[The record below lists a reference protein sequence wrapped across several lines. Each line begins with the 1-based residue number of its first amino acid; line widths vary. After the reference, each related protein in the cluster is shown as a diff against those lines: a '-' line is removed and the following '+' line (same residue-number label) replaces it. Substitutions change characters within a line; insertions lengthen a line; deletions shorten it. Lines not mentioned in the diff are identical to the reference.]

1 VQDLFRD
8 VTGDI
13 GGGSPSLSAVVQ
25 SSAARITMSADIYLQ
40 TILVREAVD
49 TSASSPVRGV
59 QTIVQPVLNEWAGS
73 QLRIVHPSGSFAKGT
88 ANRSGT
94 DIDLFVSLKSD
105 TTNTL
110 KEIYTS
116 LFNKMKAKGYI
127 PKQQNVSINVR
138 VNGYDVDLVPA
149 KHQGGNSEDHSLYRR
164 RADTWTQTNV
174 VRHIEAVRKAG
185 RIPES
190 RILKLWRNQTQL
202 DFPSFYLELTT
213 IAALSG
219 ARGTL
224 SQNVWTT
231 FQYLRD
237 RFGAARVVDPANT
250 NNIISDD
257 LSDADKTKIATA
269 AGQALKATDWKHI
282 VV

>member
-1 VQDLFRD
+1 MTPDQ
-8 VTGDI
+8 
-13 GGGSPSLSAVVQ
+13 
-25 SSAARITMSADIYLQ
+25 YLQ
-40 TILVREAVD
+40 QILVREAVD
-49 TSASSPVRGV
+49 TSPTSPVRGV
-59 QTIVQPVLNEWAGS
+59 QAILLPVLREWGGG
-73 QLRIVHPSGSFAKGT
+73 QLRAINPSGSFAKGT

-110 KEIYTS
+110 KEIYVS
-116 LFNKMKAKGYI
+116 LLNRMKEKGYT

-149 KHQGGNSEDHSLYRR
+149 KHQGGNSDYHSLYRR

-174 VRHIEAVRKAG
+174 TNHIATITRAG
-185 RIPES
+185 RISES
-190 RILKLWRNQTQL
+190 RILKLWRDQNLL

-219 ARGTL
+219 AWGSL
-224 SQNVWTT
+224 SQNVWAALE
-231 FQYLRD
+231 YLRD
-237 RFGAARVVDPANT
+237 RFPNARVVDPANT
-250 NNIISDD
+250 NNIISDE
-257 LSDADKTKIATA
+257 LPDADKGKIAARA
-269 AGQALKATDWKHI
+269 AQALKATQWEHI